1 MDRAERRQESERL
14 RAVLMRIR
22 DQLDVLIEHLEEDV
36 LPPRMVAASA
46 QQLMSNAIEG
56 PALCHSPCTPKRGP
70 KHTMISA
77 GDDKAL
83 CAEGGRSALRVGD

>member
-1 MDRAERRQESERL
+1 M
-14 RAVLMRIR
+14 
-22 DQLDVLIEHLEEDV
+22 

-56 PALCHSPCTPKRGP
+56 PAFVPLSMHSQKVPKR
-70 KHTMISA
+70 TMISA

-83 CAEGGRSALRVGD
+83 SAEGGRSALRVGD